1 METQLSKICPLFIQ
15 PLGPMTVAY
24 TLEPATGIVE
34 FSFWPTSATGRRVE
48 KRRILDAPEVTQLPA
63 MFQPMPARSP
73 DPLMQ
78 LLVRGFSPPN
88 AFAQGRTLRNG
99 ESCFALQFQSQQ
111 IEITEAK
118 TTITTSLAASAG
130 FAADHVLCWETG
142 TGFFRVWTVFH
153 NRSTL
158 PLTLDMLASFS
169 FSGITSFCPDDAAG
183 RLRLHR
189 IRSGWS
195 VEGRSENRS
204 IEELHL
210 ERSWTGHAAFC
221 ERFGQLGSMPVR
233 GFFPFVAVEDTGA
246 GVLWGAQLELASSW
260 QLEVY
265 RRGDDLAV
273 SGGIADRE
281 FGHWSKTV
289 APGSSFATPPS
300 VLSTVVGDLEE
311 LQHQLVQAQ
320 MAAAVA
326 QPAIEAGLPAVFN
339 EWCSSWGNPT
349 HDHLIAVA
357 RQLAPLGI
365 TYLVIDDGW
374 AERPGPGFQ
383 QNGDWNINTQAF
395 PLGLKATCAAI
406 RAEGLIPGIWFEF
419 EACNPGSQA
428 WEQTDHQLRRDGQTL
443 RVGTRRFWDFRDPW
457 TRDYLTRKVIHLLRD
472 NGFGYLKVDYNE
484 TIGLGC
490 DGAESLGEGLR
501 QHIEA
506 VQEFFREIRRQLPEI
521 VIENCSS
528 GGHRLE
534 PSMMAI
540 CAMGACTDAHETV
553 EIPIIAANLHQV
565 ILPRQAQVWAV
576 LRASDS
582 PQRLAYSLAAT
593 FLGRLAIS
601 GDLATLSPAQLQQV
615 AQATAFHRQAVA
627 IIKDGRSRLCRHL
640 GASYRHPVGWQALC
654 RTAADGR
661 RWLGV
666 VHTFAAAAP
675 AVPLRLPL
683 PDGAWRL
690 EASFYL
696 PPETQIAAGHL
707 VIPPLPDFSGLAV
720 ILTKVE

>member
-1 METQLSKICPLFIQ
+1 MDTTLSKANPSFIQ
-15 PLGPMTVAY
+15 PLGPITVGY

-34 FSFWPTSATGRRVE
+34 FSFWPTLATGRRVE
-48 KRRILDAPEVTQLPA
+48 KRRILNAPEVVQLPA
-63 MFQPMPARSP
+63 MFQPMPARTP
-73 DPLMQ
+73 DPLVQ
-78 LLVRGFSPPN
+78 LLVRGFSPPP

-99 ESCFALQFQSQQ
+99 ESCTALQFQAQRLESDA
-111 IEITEAK
+111 ERTM
-118 TTITTSLAASAG
+118 ITTSLAAEAG
-130 FAADHVLCWETG
+130 FAADHVLSWETG
-142 TGFFRVWTVFH
+142 TGFFRVWTIFH
-153 NRSTL
+153 NRSTA

-169 FSGITSFCPDDAAG
+169 FSGITPFCADDASG

-195 VEGRSENRS
+195 AEGRAENRS

-233 GFFPFVAVEDTGA
+233 GFFPFVAIEDVPA
-246 GVLWGAQLELASSW
+246 GVCWGAQLELASSW

-281 FGHWSKTV
+281 FGHWSKAV
-289 APGSSFATPPS
+289 APGGSFTTPPS
-300 VLSTVVGDLEE
+300 VLSTVAGDLEE
-311 LQHQLVQAQ
+311 LQHQMVQAQ
-320 MAAAVA
+320 VAAAAA

-339 EWCSSWGNPT
+339 EWCSSWGNPA
-349 HDHLIAVA
+349 HDHLIAA
-357 RQLAPLGI
+357 AKRLAPLGI

-374 AERPGPGFQ
+374 AERPGAGFQ
-383 QNGDWNINTQAF
+383 QNGDWNINAKAF
-395 PLGLKATCAAI
+395 PHGLKATCDAI

-419 EACNPGSQA
+419 EVCNPGSQA
-428 WEQTDHQLRRDGQTL
+428 WEQTDHQLRRDGQIL
-443 RVGTRRFWDFRDPW
+443 RIGTRRFWDFRDPW

-490 DGAESLGEGLR
+490 DGAESPGEGLR

-506 VQEFFREIRRQLPEI
+506 VQEFFREIRRQLPDI

-540 CAMGACTDAHETV
+540 CAMGSFSDAHETV

-565 ILPRQAQVWAV
+565 ILPRQSQVWAV
-576 LRASDS
+576 LRAGDS

-601 GDLATLSPAQLQQV
+601 GDLASLSPAQLQCV
-615 AQATAFHRQAVA
+615 AQATTFHRQAVP
-627 IIKDGRSRLCRHL
+627 IIRDGQSRLFRHL
-640 GASYRHPVGWQALC
+640 GASYRHPAGWQALC
-654 RTAADGR
+654 RVSADGR
-661 RWLGV
+661 RVLCV
-666 VHTFAAAAP
+666 VHVFAEPP
-675 AVPLRLPL
+675 AEPLSIPL
-683 PDGAWRL
+683 PPGRWRL
-690 EASFYL
+690 EAGFNL
-696 PPETQIAAGHL
+696 PP
-707 VIPPLPDFSGLAV
+707 GLAV
-720 ILTKVE
+720 AADAVLVPAQPAFSGFSVILSV